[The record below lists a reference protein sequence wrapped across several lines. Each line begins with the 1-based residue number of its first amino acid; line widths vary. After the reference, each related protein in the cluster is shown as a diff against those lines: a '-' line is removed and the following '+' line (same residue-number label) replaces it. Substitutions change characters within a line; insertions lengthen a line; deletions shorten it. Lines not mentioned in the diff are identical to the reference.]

1 LVDLDPGDFPQT
13 RRRALVTTEL
23 VRAVVSAGVDR
34 GWITPE
40 VAWDV
45 AARCLAGTARSVH
58 EALEGSL
65 SPQRIDELLIELS
78 PSLGTEEEG
87 AAAALRARPT
97 LAAPVAPSA
106 GLTSALA
113 ATAEA
118 GALRGAPVRGA
129 ADGRYS
135 VAEELGVGGLGRV
148 VRATDRVVGRV
159 VALKTL
165 KEGMG
170 MAPDVVERFMAEA
183 CVTGRL
189 EHPNIV
195 PVYEIGTFGN
205 GQPYYTMRVVKQRN
219 LQDVLGSK
227 TLRAEWPLVR
237 LVGAFVQISRALAY
251 AHRLGVLHRDIK
263 PENILLGDFGEVYL
277 ADWGNAKAMKD
288 SPIANAHGSSRR
300 PSSVPPGGHVFPDSH
315 RTTLSE
321 PSGLSGTPG
330 YIAPEQI
337 RGDRARTDRRAD
349 IFALGVVLYEILTG
363 QHPFD
368 APTVLGVIL
377 ATQTRAA
384 KPPRSVSPTCPLVL
398 EDLCLAMLAKDPHNR
413 PESADRVALEAEAFL
428 EGAQER
434 ERRHEEARRLCELA
448 QLPVERSAALGEER
462 ARLLAE
468 AGAMLRGVKGHES
481 LDRKRGGWE
490 LEDRAAMVE
499 REQAISAAEAID
511 LFTKALAY
519 DPMSIE
525 ARASLSDLYWTRA
538 REAEAER
545 RPALRVYYEALVS
558 EFDVGRY
565 SALLRA
571 DAMLTI
577 DTTPSGAAVAVHLYV
592 QKDRVLVPAEPRII
606 GRTPIVEALLPPGSY
621 LLVLKRNGYRDV
633 RYPVLLSRGAH
644 HVAKVGLYT
653 DAEIG
658 EELVYV
664 PAGQFICGGDP
675 LAPASL
681 PLSEPELED
690 FAIARFP
697 VTFREYCAFLDALDR
712 IDPAL
717 AERRA
722 PHDLRGAEGTVVQRG
737 PSGLWEPC
745 DSLIEGEASRMFP
758 AADGHL
764 WNVPVVL
771 VDWFDAAAFCRWRNE
786 IEVAA
791 ARESG
796 QPPPAPLRLPTEI
809 EWEKAARGPDGR
821 VHPWG
826 DHFDPT
832 FCLMQGSR
840 PFLAQA
846 EPVGTFPTDCSP
858 YGVRDMAG
866 GMREWMGDIHGERS
880 WHELLAEV
888 EPAPSK
894 ERSASPERMI
904 RSGNWVSMAEYCRSA
919 SRSRFFGLMRGAGVG
934 FRLARSLHRAR
945 KEP

>member
-1 LVDLDPGDFPQT
+1 M
-13 RRRALVTTEL
+13 TTQL
-23 VRAVVSAGVDR
+23 ARAVVSAAIVR
-34 GWITPE
+34 GWLTPE
-40 VAWDV
+40 AAWDLACRSGADAPG
-45 AARCLAGTARSVH
+45 AAPRSLAELLDG
-58 EALEGSL
+58 AL
-65 SPQRIDELLIELS
+65 PPDRVDELLIALS
-78 PSLGTEEEG
+78 SAGGGDG
-87 AAAALRARPT
+87 AGAVGPGRARPT
-97 LAAPVAPSA
+97 LAAAVAAPAVAALPSYPPPPA
-106 GLTSALA
+106 DPSLPPLSSLA
-113 ATAEA
+113 EP
-118 GALRGAPVRGA
+118 G
-129 ADGRYS
+129 DGRYAI
-135 VAEELGVGGLGRV
+135 AEELGIGGLGRV
-148 VRATDRVVGRV
+148 VRATDRTIGRV

-165 KEGMG
+165 KEGVG
-170 MAPDVVERFMAEA
+170 MAPDVVDRFMAEA
-183 CVTGRL
+183 CVTARL

-195 PVYEIGTFGN
+195 PVYEIGSFKN

-277 ADWGNAKAMKD
+277 ADWGNAKAMAD
-288 SPIANAHGSSRR
+288 SPIATQPLGRR
-300 PSSVPPGGHVFPDSH
+300 PSSVPPGGYAFADSH
-315 RTTLSE
+315 RTALGE

-337 RGDRARTDRRAD
+337 RGDRARTDHRAD

-377 ATQTRAA
+377 ATQTRVP
-384 KPPRSVSPTCPLVL
+384 KPPRSVAPSCPLVL

-448 QLPVERSAALGEER
+448 QLPVERSHALGEER
-462 ARLLAE
+462 ERLLTQAR
-468 AGAMLRGVKGHES
+468 ALLRGVKGHEPVE
-481 LDRKRGGWE
+481 RKRAGWE

-519 DPMSIE
+519 DPVSIE
-525 ARASLSDLYWTRA
+525 ARACLSDLYWTRA

-571 DAMLTI
+571 DAMLSI
-577 DTTPSGAAVAVHLYV
+577 DTFPPGAVVTAHLYV
-592 QKDRVLVPAEPRII
+592 QKDRVLVPVEQRIL
-606 GRTPIVEALLPPGSY
+606 GRTPIVEARLPPGSY
-621 LLVLKRNGYRDV
+621 LLVLKRAGYRDV
-633 RYPVLLSRGAH
+633 RYPALLHRGGH
-644 HVAKVGLYT
+644 HVANVALYT

-658 EELVYV
+658 DEFLYV
-664 PAGQFICGGDP
+664 PAGSFFCGGDP
-675 LAPASL
+675 LAPSAL
-681 PLSEPELED
+681 PASEPELED

-697 VTFREYCAFLDALDR
+697 VTFREYCAFLDALDL

-717 AERRA
+717 AEKRA
-722 PHDLRGAEGTVVQRG
+722 PHDLRGADGAVVQRG

-745 DSLIEGEASRMFP
+745 ESLIEGEARRMFP
-758 AADGHL
+758 PEEGHL

-771 VDWFDAAAFCRWRNE
+771 VDWFDAAAFCRWRT
-786 IEVAA
+786 EVDGAVA
-791 ARESG
+791 HEAGAPARS
-796 QPPPAPLRLPTEI
+796 PLRLPTEL
-809 EWEKAARGPDGR
+809 EWEKAARGTDGR

-832 FCLMQGSR
+832 FCRMQGSR

-846 EPVGTFPTDCSP
+846 EPIGTFPTDCSP

-866 GMREWMGDIHGERS
+866 GMREWMGDIHGERT
-880 WHELLAEV
+880 WTELMAEP
-888 EPAPSK
+888 EPMRAT
-894 ERSASPERMI
+894 ERGASPERMI
-904 RSGNWVSMAEYCRSA
+904 RSGNWVSMAEYCRAA
-919 SRSRFFGLMRGAGVG
+919 SRSRFFGLMRGAAVG
-934 FRLARSLHRAR
+934 FRLARSLHRTR
-945 KEP
+945 KEA